1 MSADEP
7 SGVHTSTVTTT
18 QSGYVPP
25 HIRAINRGSSGA
37 SDRSQLQSKN
47 LIDIDVDAKTES
59 YASNPY
65 EDAWSSN
72 DTLGPWSA
80 VDTRRR
86 NALYEPQRS
95 VKEITPPAPAPIPTA
110 AGPSTRGNWVKS
122 VSFKICQDYKYV
134 WKLIS
139 STRLVCEC
147 RVPSF
152 HKLSHHTR
160 VVVGIT
166 TVMTVK
172 TRCSS

>member
-1 MSADEP
+1 VHLKATQPTRHLPNRPAGEP
-7 SGVHTSTVTTT
+7 SGVHTGTLTTT

-25 HIRAINRGSSGA
+25 HIRAANRGSSGA
-37 SDRSQLQSKN
+37 TCETQPQSKK
-47 LIDIDVDAKTES
+47 LIDVDIDAKTES

-95 VKEITPPAPAPIPTA
+95 VQEVTPPAPIQAP

-122 VSFKICQDYKYV
+122 VSSKIYK
-134 WKLIS
+134 
-139 STRLVCEC
+139 
-147 RVPSF
+147 
-152 HKLSHHTR
+152 
-160 VVVGIT
+160 T
-166 TVMTVK
+166 TNMLETDIFD
-172 TRCSS
+172 